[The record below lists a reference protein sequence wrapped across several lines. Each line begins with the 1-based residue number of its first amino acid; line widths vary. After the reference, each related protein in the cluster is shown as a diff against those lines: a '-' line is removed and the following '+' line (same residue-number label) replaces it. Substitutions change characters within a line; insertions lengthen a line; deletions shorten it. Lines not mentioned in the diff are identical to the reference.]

1 MAGAVDDW
9 LGPCATP
16 TSRNNEARLTGII
29 FTKTIVFFYL
39 DAQTTS
45 KQLIATQQ
53 DHLTMGDADEYTLV
67 PPPWTLKGTVY
78 LFAFWTTRSQAAN
91 PPSFAYSPLEA
102 SAGYATPEGSR
113 HLGGLSMIQLIRY
126 TESPVGPYDE
136 LILSPG
142 FHEYTVEEAGRR
154 VKKRNARITRIYVS
168 QRQTCWNGRKN
179 WNIPKH
185 LAAFDWQDHQDGS
198 TTIKVYPHD
207 TEPVS
212 AAEASPSK
220 TPFFQTTFRPT
231 PFVPSFPISM
241 SLFKHLGVDAT
252 LVQPPLPQGQGSHGE
267 LPGTDRWCA
276 VAPDQSSRRSS
287 IGWFDLRQTD
297 DQGNV
302 VGEHEN
308 FWPGFW
314 RWHLGVKMEDAEIGF
329 GEGKY
334 WDAPKSLL

>member
-1 MAGAVDDW
+1 
-9 LGPCATP
+9 
-16 TSRNNEARLTGII
+16 
-29 FTKTIVFFYL
+29 
-39 DAQTTS
+39 
-45 KQLIATQQ
+45 
-53 DHLTMGDADEYTLV
+53 MGDADEYTLV

-168 QRQTCWNGRKN
+168 QRQTCWNGRKSQCSPPPRAAN
-179 WNIPKH
+179 RHRVYPHLSTKERLAATDWNIPKH

>member
-1 MAGAVDDW
+1 MGN
-9 LGPCATP
+9 
-16 TSRNNEARLTGII
+16 TS
-29 FTKTIVFFYL
+29 
-39 DAQTTS
+39 
-45 KQLIATQQ
+45 
-53 DHLTMGDADEYTLV
+53 EYTLI

-78 LFAFWTTRSQAAN
+78 LFAFWTSKAQAAN
-91 PPSFAYSPLEA
+91 PPPFTYSPLEA
-102 SAGYATPEGSR
+102 TSAYAAPEGSR

-126 TESPVGPYDE
+126 TQSPVGPYDE

-142 FHEYTVEEAGRR
+142 FHEYTVEENGKR

-168 QRQTCWNGRKN
+168 QSHTCWNGRTN

-185 LAAFDWQDHQDGS
+185 LAAFHWQDHPDGS

-207 TEPVS
+207 TGADAAS
-212 AAEASPSK
+212 TAEATPSQ

-231 PFVPSFPISM
+231 PYVPSFPISM

-252 LVQPPLPQGQGSHGE
+252 LVQPPLPRGEGSQDE

-276 VAPDQSSRRSS
+276 VVPDQSSRKSS
-287 IGWFDLRQTD
+287 IGWFDLRQAD
-297 DQGNV
+297 EDGNV
-302 VGEHEN
+302 VGQHEN

-314 RWHLGVKMEDAEIGF
+314 RWHIGVKMEDADIEF

-334 WDAPKSLL
+334 WDVPKSLL

>member
-1 MAGAVDDW
+1 
-9 LGPCATP
+9 
-16 TSRNNEARLTGII
+16 
-29 FTKTIVFFYL
+29 
-39 DAQTTS
+39 
-45 KQLIATQQ
+45 
-53 DHLTMGDADEYTLV
+53 MGDADGYTLV

-78 LFAFWTTRSQAAN
+78 LFAFWTTKSQAAN

-142 FHEYTVEEAGRR
+142 FHEYTVEEAGKR

-207 TEPVS
+207 TEPV
-212 AAEASPSK
+212 
-220 TPFFQTTFRPT
+220 
-231 PFVPSFPISM
+231 IS
-241 SLFKHLGVDAT
+241 GVDAT
-252 LVQPPLPQGQGSHGE
+252 LAQPTPAPLVRGSHGE
-267 LPGTDRWCA
+267 LPGTDRWCD

-287 IGWFDLRQTD
+287 VGWFDLRQTD
-297 DQGNV
+297 EQGNV